1 MAAHGRRFKV
11 ANQAQT
17 VTREEGGKGW
27 AEERERGSDFREER
41 NLIRSCKYMY
51 NDASPR
57 ACRACMYEQSG
68 RTW

>member
-1 MAAHGRRFKV
+1 M
-11 ANQAQT
+11 
-17 VTREEGGKGW
+17 TREEGGKGW